1 MKKYFLLVI
10 TAFLLAA
17 PALIL
22 YSSMQ
27 TSTTLINLELEKQLI
42 KTMQYELQGQDQVI
56 NPIIEKFQN
65 LFLFLRKVT
74 AKAEA
79 MNLQN
84 LVNDEYL
91 AFLINGIRNQAKSV
105 WFPAEASLVFQKDGK
120 DQYLSLKNGSENPG
134 LFIEELTRQLRNL
147 QGFYN
152 SGTFNK
158 APLAEFTSMAIK
170 NLGLFF
176 SFSILK
182 PDGDGTRSQRIVVR
196 EKERLR
202 LFVLQRLQNSFLLN
216 FMFDFTS
223 ATPDLLVRRKVSNWQ
238 NKEMGLM
245 FISNQKP
252 NRHIASEFFVD
263 KTSLKDLI
271 KRRIHESAGKSLW
284 FKNENFIVLTNQAD
298 PKKSHRVI
306 LAARSPETM
315 KQPKMLF
322 LVSIMAIFGCFLFK
336 LVCEKIILGRSI
348 KISLRVFIV
357 GTFVLVSMLPLLSSA
372 YLANEYIVAN
382 FKISRNQVAEEL
394 SNELQSLDLESY
406 ATFRRSINQAK
417 NLNSVEKLAD
427 FTGLP
432 VSAPIKELT
441 RATVNKLREVNGKIL
456 VSEVWVYEEGQPYFS
471 MKYASDKKIYE
482 LVFSNNV
489 LLTEIFLPRF
499 REYLRRSRQ
508 LSDQQ
513 KTIETK
519 NEIEFDAVK
528 SEIFNNFILDMFG
541 DKTYYK
547 VRENFGYLIKFES
560 MLENNAFISIPVS
573 VEGGYKYIFTWV
585 FAAAEFRE
593 SFPVERLRIDEEK
606 PVFSIFGNEQYTGAK
621 PGSILELTEKFP
633 DLMRLGRKA
642 HLTSSR
648 LLLQDHSASGSPI
661 LEAAPAR
668 YSDYII
674 CGRRFTRDL
683 TEINAELAGKALR
696 IFLIIAISGLAMA
709 LLTSLYFTLPIRKLI
724 GATEEI
730 INGNYKVRLNSNH
743 PDEFATAAKAFNKM
757 ATGLEEGRLLSN
769 FVSDSVKELAELD
782 HLSTANT
789 AKSCEVTVLFSSIK
803 GFNELQKELEPEK
816 VFAVLQAHLSASVAA
831 VKLYGGEIDKMIE
844 DKVMIVFEQDS
855 HSSQEIAEAA
865 VKVAL
870 SIKNNLK
877 AGFGLTTAAGLNSGE
892 AISGVMGAANA
903 RLSKTVVGDT
913 VNLAARLAGVSANLP
928 DGGVVVSGKM
938 IRLIDQEFACEKLSI
953 SKVKG
958 KTHAVEAYLVKC

>member
-10 TAFLLAA
+10 AAVLLAA

-22 YSSMQ
+22 YSSMR
-27 TSTTLINLELEKQLI
+27 TSTALINLELEKQLI
-42 KTMQYELQGQDQVI
+42 KTMQYELQGQEQVI

-65 LFLFLRKVT
+65 LFLFFKKVI
-74 AKAEA
+74 AKTQK
-79 MNLQN
+79 MNLQD
-84 LVNDEYL
+84 LVNDEFL
-91 AFLINGIRNQAKSV
+91 AFLLDEVREQVKRG
-105 WFPAEASLVFQKDGK
+105 WFSSEASMVYQHDGK
-120 DQYLSLKNGSENPG
+120 DKYLSLQDGSEKPG
-134 LFIEELTRQLRNL
+134 LFLEKLTRQLRNL
-147 QGFYN
+147 QGYYI
-152 SGTFNK
+152 SGTFNQ
-158 APLAEFTSMAIK
+158 APIAEFTSEAIK

-182 PDGDGTRSQRIVVR
+182 PDGDGTGSQRIVVR

-216 FMFDFTS
+216 FMFDFTN
-223 ATPDLLVRRKVSNWQ
+223 ATPDLLARRKVSNWQ

-252 NRHIASEFFVD
+252 LRQIASDFFAD
-263 KTSLKDLI
+263 KTPLKNLI
-271 KRRIHESAGKSLW
+271 RHRINKSEGKSLL
-284 FKNENFIVLTNQAD
+284 FKHDDFIILTNQAD

-306 LAARSPETM
+306 LTARSPETM

-348 KISLRVFIV
+348 IISLRIFIV

-394 SNELQSLDLESY
+394 RNELQSLDLESY
-406 ATFRRSINQAK
+406 AIFRRSINQAK
-417 NLNSVEKLAD
+417 NLNSVEKLANL
-427 FTGLP
+427 TGLP
-432 VSAPIKELT
+432 VSASIKELAS
-441 RATVNKLREVNGKIL
+441 ATINKLREVNGKVL
-456 VSEVWVYEEGQPYFS
+456 FSEVWVYEENQPYFTI
-471 MKYASDKKIYE
+471 KYSPDQKIYE
-482 LVFSNNV
+482 LLYSNNV

-499 REYLRRSRQ
+499 REYLSRSRR
-508 LSDQQ
+508 LSDQKA
-513 KTIETK
+513 KTETI
-519 NEIEFDAVK
+519 NDIEFDAVK
-528 SEIFNNFILDMFG
+528 SEIFDNFVLDMFG

-585 FAAAEFRE
+585 FAAAQIRK
-593 SFPVERLRIDEEK
+593 SFPSERLRIDEEK
-606 PVFSIFGNEQYTGAK
+606 PIFSIFGNEQYTGAE

-661 LEAAPAR
+661 LEASPAR
-668 YSDYII
+668 YSDNII

-696 IFLIIAISGLAMA
+696 IFLIIAISGLTMA

-724 GATEEI
+724 RVTEEI
-730 INGNYKVRLNSNH
+730 IKGNYSVRLDSDQ
-743 PDEFATAAKAFNKM
+743 PDEFATAATAFNKM
-757 ATGLEEGRLLSN
+757 ATGLAEGRLLSN
-769 FVSDSVKELAELD
+769 FVSDSVKELAEHD
-782 HLSTANT
+782 HLSPANSAIT
-789 AKSCEVTVLFSSIK
+789 CEVTVLFSSIK
-803 GFNELQKELEPEK
+803 GFHSLQKDLEPEK
-816 VFAVLQAHLSASVAA
+816 VFAILQAHLSAAVDA

-844 DKVMIVFEQDS
+844 DKVMIVFHQ
-855 HSSQEIAEAA
+855 SSLADCQTAEAA
-865 VKVAL
+865 VNVAI
-870 SIKNNLK
+870 SIKRNLK
-877 AGFGLTTAAGLNSGE
+877 TGSGLITAAGLNSGE

-913 VNLAARLAGVSANLP
+913 VNLAARLAVVSADLAE
-928 DGGVVVSGKM
+928 GGVVVSGKM
-938 IRLIDQEFACEKLSI
+938 IGLIEHQFACEKLPI